1 MGTVLLVAGLILAGL
16 MCIGSAALLVRCWKR
31 APRPTRR
38 PWALGIGLQ
47 ALVLATT
54 PFALRAG
61 AATMADR
68 FGATSLA
75 PVITGATAY
84 ATLLLAF
91 GSATAVLLL
100 SLALYRRLAST
111 GEG

>member
-1 MGTVLLVAGLILAGL
+1 MGTVLLVAGLSLAGL
-16 MCIGSAALLVRCWKR
+16 MCVGSAVLLVRCWKNT
-31 APRPTRR
+31 PRPTRR
-38 PWALGIGLQ
+38 PWALGIALQ
-47 ALVLATT
+47 ALVLAAA

-68 FGATSLA
+68 FGATQLA

-91 GSATAVLLL
+91 GSSTGVLLI
-100 SLALYRRLAST
+100 SLALYRSHGA
-111 GEG
+111 GNG